1 MLKVLD
7 HLEEW
12 LISTLMGLAT
22 IIIFVAVIH
31 RYLSGMP
38 IPGLQDWLLT
48 LNFSWAQEATIYLFV
63 WMAKFGAAYGVR
75 TGIHVGVDLFIN
87 RMKDKTRAKFVLF
100 GLLAGA
106 AFTGTVAALGAH
118 FVWAN
123 GAHYAFFNALGLDVT
138 GMTAGPTTPDL
149 EWQTWIIYSA
159 IPLGSSLMC
168 FRFLQVAWHFHQTG
182 DLPHHDHGHVEGI
195 DEVTPHD
202 VSAGQDMNGLIIFG
216 LLVLLMLTGMPISI
230 ALGLTVLT
238 FIFGFTSVP
247 LQSVA
252 LKLFTG
258 LESFEIMAIPFF
270 ILAGNF
276 LTHGGVAR
284 RMINFASSLVG
295 HWYGGLGLAAV
306 LACALFA
313 ALSGSSPACVVAI
326 GSILMPAMVRAGFP
340 PRFGAGV
347 ITTSGALG
355 ILIPPSIAMVM
366 YSVSTNTSLGAM
378 FIAGVIPGLALATM
392 LGGTTW

>member
-1 MLKVLD
+1 MRVLD

-106 AFTGTVAALGAH
+106 VFTGTVAALGAH

-123 GAHYAFFNALGLDVT
+123 GAHYAIFHALGLDTT
-138 GMTAGPTTPDL
+138 GMSNGPTTPDL
-149 EWQTWIIYSA
+149 EWPTWIIYSA

-168 FRFLQVAWHFHQTG
+168 FRFLQVAWQFRRTG
-182 DLPHHDHGHVEGI
+182 QLPHHDHGHVEGI

-202 VSAGQDMNGLIIFG
+202 VG
-216 LLVLLMLTGMPISI
+216 
-230 ALGLTVLT
+230 
-238 FIFGFTSVP
+238 
-247 LQSVA
+247 
-252 LKLFTG
+252 
-258 LESFEIMAIPFF
+258 
-270 ILAGNF
+270 
-276 LTHGGVAR
+276 
-284 RMINFASSLVG
+284 
-295 HWYGGLGLAAV
+295 
-306 LACALFA
+306 
-313 ALSGSSPACVVAI
+313 PAK
-326 GSILMPAMVRAGFP
+326 
-340 PRFGAGV
+340 
-347 ITTSGALG
+347 T
-355 ILIPPSIAMVM
+355 
-366 YSVSTNTSLGAM
+366 
-378 FIAGVIPGLALATM
+378 
-392 LGGTTW
+392 